1 MVTEPAPFKENSAMA
16 TVPDLESYI
25 KDEISSVVTE
35 DGTLQGTTKKKAAKD
50 LIQSKQKSALELQPD
65 IKSAEIFRMC
75 VESSRIAAKKKLVT
89 EPSPSEKNGAAAT
102 LPKIECDIKDE
113 ISSVVVED
121 GTLKG
126 TTKKNLFKEL
136 IQFVGSA
143 VASQPKILSEMDV
156 FSSEQGESESASGA
170 KTKEIGNVRCNL
182 SVKPKI
188 ERDEDEVSSLLV
200 EAGCSRGTTTK
211 NLDHERLTR
220 SKPSIEEAQPQN
232 WDITDNQWS
241 SGFGREFPASTPP
254 HMETDAMEEV
264 SSLQAAVP
272 VGNHGESGA
281 KKVDICKRK
290 FPLSSQPMIERYVK
304 EDTWCFMPK

>member
-50 LIQSKQKSALELQPD
+50 LIQSKQKKCPG
-65 IKSAEIFRMC
+65 KSAEIFRMC

-200 EAGCSRGTTTK
+200 EAGCSRGTMTK

-254 HMETDAMEEV
+254 H
-264 SSLQAAVP
+264 
-272 VGNHGESGA
+272 HY
-281 KKVDICKRK
+281 R
-290 FPLSSQPMIERYVK
+290 
-304 EDTWCFMPK
+304 